1 MYSMGGY
8 TECYSC
14 PVGWLCSNGLAVPCG
29 YGTTMTSVTTVVQE
43 DEGSTSSV
51 SGIYGGA
58 CIECPAGN
66 ACPGGG
72 VVEECSAGTFSAG
85 GSATTV
91 CRPCEP
97 GTFASTNGTEACE
110 LCAPGYT
117 SNFGSSECRECPSG
131 AYSNGGEHP
140 CSPCPAGTYS
150 EGASAECISCPL
162 GYYASTTSMSLCEQC
177 PESTNTT
184 AEGSTSVDDCV

>member
-1 MYSMGGY
+1 
-8 TECYSC
+8 
-14 PVGWLCSNGLAVPCG
+14 
-29 YGTTMTSVTTVVQE
+29 MTSVTTVVQE

-110 LCAPGYT
+110 LCAPGA
-117 SNFGSSECRECPSG
+117 FFRARGDEG
-131 AYSNGGEHP
+131 GGE
-140 CSPCPAGTYS
+140 SKG
-150 EGASAECISCPL
+150 EGGVVINTQ
-162 GYYASTTSMSLCEQC
+162 STAFAAQ
-177 PESTNTT
+177 NT
-184 AEGSTSVDDCV
+184 